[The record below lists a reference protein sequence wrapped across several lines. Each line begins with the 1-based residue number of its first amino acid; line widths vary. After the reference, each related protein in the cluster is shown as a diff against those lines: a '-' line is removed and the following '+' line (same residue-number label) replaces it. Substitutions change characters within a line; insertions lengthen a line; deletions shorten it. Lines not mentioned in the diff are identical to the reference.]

1 MGTALLTPGWHSFH
15 ESINQSRDILGKCLG
30 SIPNPTMYLPHL
42 SFFLVAKLKSNAS
55 THKFVLLAMGILLAF
70 PGVQSTQTIGV
81 SDTFKAPILDEKRGT
96 QQFSLHVARYQVMPE
111 SKKDP
116 V

>member
-1 MGTALLTPGWHSFH
+1 
-15 ESINQSRDILGKCLG
+15 
-30 SIPNPTMYLPHL
+30 
-42 SFFLVAKLKSNAS
+42 
-55 THKFVLLAMGILLAF
+55 MGILLAF

-96 QQFSLHVARYQVMPE
+96 QQFSLRVARYQVMPE